1 MAHAAKID
9 KDGIVREVLS
19 VDNDKLFDGGK
30 FTTKGEKSLNTYM
43 HSLGLDGDWKLT
55 SYNNKF
61 RGRYAGQGFTYDTE
75 LDEFT
80 EPNIEVADEILAV
93 AEKKREVESKKLEA
107 KLRK

>member
-1 MAHAAKID
+1 MAHAARIEN
-9 KDGIVREVLS
+9 GIVREVLV

-61 RGRYAGQGFTYDTE
+61 RGRYAGQGFTYDTD
-75 LDEFT
+75 LDEFIA
-80 EPNIEVADEILAV
+80 PIAPDIDE
-93 AEKKREVESKKLEA
+93 S
-107 KLRK
+107 

>member
-9 KDGIVREVLS
+9 ENGIVREVLV

-30 FTTKGEKSLNTYM
+30 FTTKGEKSLNTYL
-43 HSLGLDGDWKLT
+43 HGCGLDGDWKLT

-75 LDEFT
+75 LDEFIAP
-80 EPNIEVADEILAV
+80 EKNGIEEEDIIEEDPNA
-93 AEKKREVESKKLEA
+93 
-107 KLRK
+107 

>member
-1 MAHAAKID
+1 MAHAARIEN
-9 KDGIVREVLS
+9 GIVREVLA

-55 SYNNKF
+55 SYNSKF

-75 LDEFT
+75 LDEFIA
-80 EPNIEVADEILAV
+80 PIAPDIDE
-93 AEKKREVESKKLEA
+93 S
-107 KLRK
+107 

>member
-9 KDGIVREVLS
+9 SNGVVREVLV

-55 SYNNKF
+55 SYNSKF

-75 LDEFT
+75 LDEF
-80 EPNIEVADEILAV
+80 VAPIAPDIDE
-93 AEKKREVESKKLEA
+93 S
-107 KLRK
+107 

>member
-1 MAHAAKID
+1 MAHAARIEN
-9 KDGIVREVLS
+9 GVVREVLA

-55 SYNNKF
+55 SYNSKF

-75 LDEFT
+75 LDEFIAP
-80 EPNIEVADEILAV
+80 EKNGIEEEDIIEEDPNA
-93 AEKKREVESKKLEA
+93 
-107 KLRK
+107 

>member
-9 KDGIVREVLS
+9 KNGIVRQVLV

-55 SYNNKF
+55 SYNSKF
-61 RGRYAGQGFTYDTE
+61 RGSYAGQGFIYDTD
-75 LDEFT
+75 LDEFIAP
-80 EPNIEVADEILAV
+80 EKNGIEEDPNA
-93 AEKKREVESKKLEA
+93 
-107 KLRK
+107 

>member
-9 KDGIVREVLS
+9 ENGIVREVLA

-30 FTTKGEKSLNTYM
+30 FTTKGEKSLNTYL
-43 HSLGLDGDWKLT
+43 HGCGLDGDWKLT

-61 RGRYAGQGFTYDTE
+61 RGRYAGEGFTYDPE

-93 AEKKREVESKKLEA
+93 AEEISKENKTDIKEN
-107 KLRK
+107 K

>member
-9 KDGIVREVLS
+9 ENGIVREVLV

-55 SYNNKF
+55 SYNSKF
-61 RGRYAGQGFTYDTE
+61 RGRYAGQGFTYDPD
-75 LDEFT
+75 LDEFIA
-80 EPNIEVADEILAV
+80 PIAPDIDE
-93 AEKKREVESKKLEA
+93 S
-107 KLRK
+107 

>member
-1 MAHAAKID
+1 MAHAARIEN
-9 KDGIVREVLS
+9 GIVREVLV

-55 SYNNKF
+55 SYNSKF

-93 AEKKREVESKKLEA
+93 AEEISKENKTDIKEN
-107 KLRK
+107 K

>member
-30 FTTKGEKSLNTYM
+30 FTTKGEKSLNTYL
-43 HSLGLDGDWKLT
+43 HGCGLDGDWKLT

-61 RGRYAGQGFTYDTE
+61 RGRYAGEGFTYDTE
-75 LDEFT
+75 LDEFIAP
-80 EPNIEVADEILAV
+80 EKNGIEEEDIIEEEDPNA
-93 AEKKREVESKKLEA
+93 
-107 KLRK
+107 

>member
-1 MAHAAKID
+1 
-9 KDGIVREVLS
+9 
-19 VDNDKLFDGGK
+19 
-30 FTTKGEKSLNTYM
+30 M

-55 SYNNKF
+55 SYSSKF

-93 AEKKREVESKKLEA
+93 AEEISKENKTDIKEN
-107 KLRK
+107 K

>member
-9 KDGIVREVLS
+9 ENGIVREVIV

-55 SYNNKF
+55 SYNSKF

-75 LDEFT
+75 LDEFIA
-80 EPNIEVADEILAV
+80 PIAPDIDE
-93 AEKKREVESKKLEA
+93 S
-107 KLRK
+107 

>member
-9 KDGIVREVLS
+9 ENGIVRQVLV

-55 SYNNKF
+55 SYNSKF
-61 RGRYAGQGFTYDTE
+61 RGRYAGQGFTYDPD
-75 LDEFT
+75 LDEF
-80 EPNIEVADEILAV
+80 VAPIATDIDE
-93 AEKKREVESKKLEA
+93 S
-107 KLRK
+107 